1 MALYLIQEPWGRM
14 CLHLM
19 AALRAGHWRW
29 HLAGIGRE
37 MECIAGLRLSR
48 TLSQNPAATERQ
60 SQHERKSPGRP
71 RL

>member
-1 MALYLIQEPWGRM
+1 
-14 CLHLM
+14 
-19 AALRAGHWRW
+19 
-29 HLAGIGRE
+29 